1 MIFGRQVQ
9 AWVARDPARF
19 QRLNAD
25 LISTR
30 SGVTVEH
37 YLSNAILA
45 SGVVALVFLIIGY
58 IVTGFVIAF
67 TAVKGTSFTNPTG
80 VHLPYMVGPIPMS
93 AIVQVVGAGVGALL
107 AAAITYMIA
116 LQWPA
121 ITKGMRASKI
131 NMTLH
136 NAVAYM
142 YAMRKGGAEL
152 LVIFRSLSE
161 NANVYGEVA
170 LEFRQIVRDA
180 DFFGLDVVSAIHQL
194 HMTTPSNKLKDFLQ
208 DLLSVIES
216 GGDMANFLETRVH
229 LFQEDARYEQK
240 NFLGFLAMVAES
252 YVTLFVAGP
261 LFLIIIMV
269 VMGMMGGAAVNQLVA
284 VIYLMLPIG
293 TTIFMVMI
301 DLVSIKTEQVTRG
314 GDRSTGQEFT
324 DVTVNAAGGEEHL
337 FARLLKYD
345 QAAGV
350 RRFLSDPL
358 RAFTSRPARIFF
370 LTVPIGVGYMVFMIS
385 RIQWI
390 GNLEAYIGAI
400 DDHIAIGLLIVLLPY
415 AIFYEVWRRR
425 LSGIESAIPEF
436 LDRMAGINQVGLT
449 VGQALGIM
457 QSANLGV
464 LSYEIKRINR
474 DMDWGANFSEALLR
488 FGERVSTPI
497 IARMVILIT
506 RASEM
511 SAQIN
516 QVLNIAA
523 SDTRMSEVLKR
534 ERLGEMFIYVAI
546 IYLSFLV
553 FIFVI
558 ATLNAQFLTELAK
571 VDTASVSQAGGAF
584 SGLGQMPLGLLQVML
599 YHAVLIMGFFSG
611 LIAGQ
616 MGESSVRSG
625 VKHACIMLLVGL
637 IAFNTVASPPLPT

>member
-67 TAVKGTSFTNPTG
+67 TAAKGTSFTNPTG

>member
-1 MIFGRQVQ
+1 VIFGRQVQ

-67 TAVKGTSFTNPTG
+67 TAAKGTSFTNPTG

>member
-9 AWVARDPARF
+9 AWVAKDPTRF

-30 SGVTVEH
+30 SGVTVER
-37 YLSNAILA
+37 YLTNAILA
-45 SGVVALVFLIIGY
+45 SGVVALVFLVVGY
-58 IVTGFVIAF
+58 IVTGLVI
-67 TAVKGTSFTNPTG
+67 SFTSAKGSSFANPTP
-80 VHLPYMVGPIPMS
+80 VHMPYMLGPIPMS
-93 AIVQVVGAGVGALL
+93 LITQVAGAAIGALI

-152 LVIFRSLSE
+152 LVIFRSLSD
-161 NANVYGEVA
+161 NANIYGEVA

-180 DFFGLDVVSAIHQL
+180 DFFGLDVVSAIRQL

-216 GGDMANFLETRVH
+216 GGDMSDFLETRVH
-229 LFQEDARYEQK
+229 LFQEEARYEQK
-240 NFLGFLAMVAES
+240 NFLGFLALVAES

-269 VMGMMGGAAVNQLVA
+269 VMGMMGGAAVEQLVA
-284 VIYLMLPIG
+284 VIYIMLPIG
-293 TTIFMVMI
+293 TAIFMVMI
-301 DLVSIKTEQVTRG
+301 ELVSIKTEGVYKRKDTK
-314 GDRSTGQEFT
+314 SGQEFT
-324 DVTVNAAGGEEHL
+324 DVNVRAVGGEEGL
-337 FARLLKYD
+337 FARLVKYD
-345 QAAGV
+345 QSTGL
-350 RRFLSDPL
+350 RKFLRDPL
-358 RAFTSRPARIFF
+358 KAFTSKPTRVFF
-370 LTVPIGVGYMVFMIS
+370 LTIPIGIGYMIFMVSSIT
-385 RIQWI
+385 WI
-390 GNLEAYIGAI
+390 GNVEAYVSAI
-400 DDHIAIGLLIVLLPY
+400 DDHLVIGALIILLPF
-415 AIFYEVWRRR
+415 AIFYEVWRRH
-425 LSGIESAIPEF
+425 LSGIEAAIPEF

-449 VGQALGIM
+449 VAQALAIM

-474 DMDWGANFSEALLR
+474 DMEWGSNFSEALLH
-488 FGERVSTPI
+488 FEERVTTPI
-497 IARMVILIT
+497 IARMVTLIT

-511 SAQIN
+511 SSQIN
-516 QVLNIAA
+516 EVLNIAA
-523 SDTRMSEVLKR
+523 SDTRMSEILKK
-534 ERLGEMFIYVAI
+534 ERFGEMFIYVAI
-546 IYLSFLV
+546 VYLSFGV
-553 FIFVI
+553 FIFVV

-571 VDTASVSQAGGAF
+571 LDTAGLAQGGAAF
-584 SGLGQMPLGLLQVML
+584 AGLGKMPLGLIQAML
-599 YHAVLIMGFFSG
+599 YHAVVIMGFVSG

-616 MGESSVRSG
+616 MGESSVKSG
-625 VKHACIMLLVGL
+625 VKHACIMMLIAL
-637 IAFNTVASPPLPT
+637 IAFNTVASPPLP